1 MNIAIIESIS
11 RSNEESKKIL
21 QSTQEQSLKRRTQIK
36 DYNTFY
42 SINEGK
48 KGIFS
53 KFIDMIKSHWYC

>member
-42 SINEGK
+42 NINEEK